1 MYLVD
6 SLIDLYNMSDKGTT
20 NSILSK
26 YFLLN
31 AKKIDHKKQIDVA
44 KETNI
49 SNSSITRFCKSAG
62 YDTFSSFCDVLYKD
76 TYQINYRLHH
86 LLNKKRN
93 FNFNEDVIHKLDQ
106 LVNDLKKTSKV
117 IIYGTPKCTCY
128 FDNLIIFLFFKG
140 ICVER
145 CLKWRIDEKENVFLD
160 AKDDD
165 VILLINP
172 RYSIQVFLEETESSL
187 GSITSIVKANA
198 QKYFFCENSYD
209 FAGIKAIKLYK
220 SENYGYTL
228 SCIDYVNYILM
239 KLIEGE
245 NSEYNRF

>member
-1 MYLVD
+1 M
-6 SLIDLYNMSDKGTT
+6 
-20 NSILSK
+20 
-26 YFLLN
+26 
-31 AKKIDHKKQIDVA
+31 KKKM
-44 KETNI
+44 
-49 SNSSITRFCKSAG
+49 F
-62 YDTFSSFCDVLYKD
+62 
-76 TYQINYRLHH
+76 
-86 LLNKKRN
+86 
-93 FNFNEDVIHKLDQ
+93 
-106 LVNDLKKTSKV
+106 
-117 IIYGTPKCTCY
+117 
-128 FDNLIIFLFFKG
+128 
-140 ICVER
+140 
-145 CLKWRIDEKENVFLD
+145 FLD

-228 SCIDYVNYILM
+228 SCIHYVNYILM